1 VNRSAEVSIG
11 VAVLAALALS
21 ALVPALRLPLLVV
34 LTASVW
40 LLPATS
46 TTRWACA
53 AATPVALILVW
64 GHLVGGGF
72 SADLPACADPM
83 SSLAWQRVAEAAIVI
98 GTVLLLAR
106 TLGTSLGAL
115 GLVRPHRPEM
125 MVAVLAIAVV
135 PIPSLY
141 LGAILA
147 QPFFGPI
154 HLDLSQPLAV
164 VPALLLAL
172 ANGTME
178 EVAYRGALM
187 AWMSRATTPAVAIV
201 GQAIVFGAAHTG
213 SDFVASPLPVVLA
226 VIAGGLIAGVIV
238 RRTGSLW
245 LPIAVHVAL
254 DVPLYY
260 AAACRLQ

>member
-1 VNRSAEVSIG
+1 MGI
-11 VAVLAALALS
+11 AVLAALLVA
-21 ALVPALRLPLLVV
+21 ALVPILRVPLLVV
-34 LTASVW
+34 LVAGVW
-40 LLPATS
+40 LLPGRPRV
-46 TTRWACA
+46 RWALA

-64 GHLVGGGF
+64 GDLVGSRLLTDRF
-72 SADLPACADPM
+72 TCADPL
-83 SSLAWQRVAEAAIVI
+83 STVAWLRVAEAAAVLGI
-98 GTVLLLAR
+98 VLLLAR
-106 TLGTSLGAL
+106 RLGTKLRVL
-115 GLVRPHRPEM
+115 GLARPTRGEAL
-125 MVAVLAIAVV
+125 VALVAIAVV

-147 QPFFGPI
+147 EPFFGPI

-164 VPALLLAL
+164 VPALALAI

-187 AWMSRATTPAVAIV
+187 AWMSRVTAPAVALI
-201 GQAIVFGAAHTG
+201 GQAVVFGAAHTG

-226 VIAGGLIAGVIV
+226 VVAGGLLAGVVV

-245 LPIAVHVAL
+245 MPIVVHIAL

-260 AAACRLQ
+260 AAACRLP